1 MLGPQGLTTLVKVW
15 SGKSRVV
22 RGAILRHMVVDSC
35 DCLHPGMDLS
45 LTFGAC
51 TLATKPCTY
60 MFTTVIEELHSC
72 IVCVITDET

>member
-1 MLGPQGLTTLVKVW
+1 
-15 SGKSRVV
+15 
-22 RGAILRHMVVDSC
+22 MVVNSC

-60 MFTTVIEELHSC
+60 MFTSVIKDLHSC